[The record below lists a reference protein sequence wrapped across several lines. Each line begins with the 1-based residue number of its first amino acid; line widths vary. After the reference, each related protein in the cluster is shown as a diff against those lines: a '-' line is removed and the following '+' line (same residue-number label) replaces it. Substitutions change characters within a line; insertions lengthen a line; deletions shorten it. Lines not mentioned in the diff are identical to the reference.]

1 MASAAV
7 DKRIESYR
15 RLHIYGTKSRLY
27 VVGHDEQLGT
37 CRILKFRRQ
46 DGSRLDVVED
56 PLVYTPDQCNLVL
69 RKVHEQSGGLQL
81 ICKVSRCRFCNSRA
95 AACCSA
101 ACLQLITSVL
111 QLIIVPQ

>member
-1 MASAAV
+1 MPADLASSGCGMASAAV

-27 VVGHDEQLGT
+27 VVGHDEQLGI

-46 DGSRLDVVED
+46 DGPRLDVVED
-56 PLVYTPDQCNLVL
+56 PLVYSPEQCNLVL

-81 ICKVSRCRFCNSRA
+81 VCKVR
-95 AACCSA
+95 
-101 ACLQLITSVL
+101 VL
-111 QLIIVPQ
+111 QYYVKTSCPYRGFGRVCA

>member
-27 VVGHDEQLGT
+27 VVGHDEQFGT

-46 DGSRLDVVED
+46 DGPRLDVVED
-56 PLVYTPDQCNLVL
+56 PLVYTPDQCALVL

-81 ICKVSRCRFCNSRA
+81 ICKVAMQTTRSVSSSMAYSNRTSKPRSR
-95 AACCSA
+95 
-101 ACLQLITSVL
+101 
-111 QLIIVPQ
+111 